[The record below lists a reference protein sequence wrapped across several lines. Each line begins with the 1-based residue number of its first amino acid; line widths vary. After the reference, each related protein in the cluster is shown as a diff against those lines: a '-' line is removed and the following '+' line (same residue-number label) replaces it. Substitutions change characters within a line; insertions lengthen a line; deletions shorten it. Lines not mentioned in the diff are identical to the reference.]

1 MQQLIAFF
9 KRFRVFLVFIILQV
23 FAISTYVQYLSFPQ
37 SQYLTSAS
45 YFGGKSFALRYGIM
59 KHFELE
65 NTNKK
70 LQLENVALRKKTIN
84 NLYQINRHLFKV
96 SDTTYAQQYDFISC
110 LITNSNTGKL
120 NNYFTI
126 DGGELQGIKRGMGVF
141 SQKGVVGVIH
151 NTSEHY
157 SVVKSVLTQNINI
170 DVLILPI
177 NLYGFL
183 KWDGKDPRRCSIT
196 GITNDVKIKKGSK
209 VVTKGGSGV
218 FPKGLLV
225 GYVEKLKP
233 VEGKP
238 LWDVV
243 VRFSEDYRRLDRVYV
258 IKNLFIEEQHDL
270 EKKIPNNAKEPT
282 L

>member
-9 KRFRVFLVFIILQV
+9 RRFRVFLVFISLQA
-23 FAISTYVQYLSFPQ
+23 FTIYTYVQYLSFPQ

-65 NTNKK
+65 NTNEK
-70 LQLENVALRKKTIN
+70 LQLENIALRKKTIN
-84 NLYQINRHLFKV
+84 NLYQINRHLFQV

-110 LITNSNTGKL
+110 FITNSNTGKL

-126 DGGELQGIKRGMGVF
+126 DGGNLQGIKRGMGVF

-151 NTSEHY
+151 NTSDHY

-177 NLYGFL
+177 NLTGVL

-196 GITNDVKIKKGSK
+196 LSFNYKIRKGSK

-225 GYVEKLKP
+225 GYVEKALP
-233 VEGKP
+233 VEGMP
-238 LWDVV
+238 LQDVV

-258 IKNLFIEEQHDL
+258 IKNLFIEEQHNL
-270 EKKIPNNAKEPT
+270 EKKIPNSAKEPS

>member
-9 KRFRVFLVFIILQV
+9 KRFRVFLVFVILQV

-65 NTNKK
+65 NTNEK
-70 LQLENVALRKKTIN
+70 LQLENVALRKKIIN
-84 NLYQINRHLFKV
+84 NLYPINRHLFKV

-151 NTSEHY
+151 NTSEH
-157 SVVKSVLTQNINI
+157 
-170 DVLILPI
+170 
-177 NLYGFL
+177 
-183 KWDGKDPRRCSIT
+183 
-196 GITNDVKIKKGSK
+196 
-209 VVTKGGSGV
+209 
-218 FPKGLLV
+218 
-225 GYVEKLKP
+225 E
-233 VEGKP
+233 
-238 LWDVV
+238 
-243 VRFSEDYRRLDRVYV
+243 
-258 IKNLFIEEQHDL
+258 
-270 EKKIPNNAKEPT
+270 
-282 L
+282 